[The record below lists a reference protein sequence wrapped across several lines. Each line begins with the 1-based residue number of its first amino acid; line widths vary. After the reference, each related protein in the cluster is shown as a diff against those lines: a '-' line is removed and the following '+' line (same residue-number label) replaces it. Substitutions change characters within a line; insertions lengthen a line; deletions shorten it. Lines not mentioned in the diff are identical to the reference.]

1 MKTMKMTFVRFFLV
15 FGFMLISLTGNS
27 QDRKLTHEERK
38 EIRKERKEVR
48 KAEKNQNYFIID
60 SLLNAKSFV
69 LEATSLQN
77 KYGRRVPVNPTLNFI
92 IIDNPNGVIQTGSD
106 TRIGYNDVGGVTAE
120 GSIGLW
126 KVHKDPE
133 KQVYTVSFNLF
144 TQIGN
149 FDVLLKVNSGNNASA
164 TISGVTS
171 GKLTWHGH
179 LSTVDNARIFKGRE
193 SI

>member
-1 MKTMKMTFVRFFLV
+1 MKTMKLNFVRFFLV
-15 FGFMLISLTGNS
+15 FGFMLISLIGNS
-27 QDRKLTHEERK
+27 QDRKLSRQERK
-38 EIRKERKEVR
+38 EIRQEQKEVR
-48 KAEKNQNYFIID
+48 KMEKNQNYVIID

-69 LEATSLQN
+69 LQANYLQN
-77 KYGRRVPVNPTLNFI
+77 KYGIRVPVNPTLNFL

-106 TRIGYNDVGGVTAE
+106 TRIGYNDVGGITAE

-149 FDVLLKVNSGNNASA
+149 FDVLLTVNSGNNASA

-171 GKLTWHGH
+171 GKLTWHGY
-179 LSTVDNARIFKGRE
+179 LNTVGNSRVFKGRE

>member
-1 MKTMKMTFVRFFLV
+1 MRIFLV
-15 FGFMLISLTGNS
+15 YGFILISVAGQS
-27 QDRKLTHEERK
+27 QKNQQERK
-38 EIRKERKEVR
+38 EIRKERKEMQ
-48 KAEKNQNYFIID
+48 KTDMNQNYIIMD

-69 LEATSLQN
+69 LEATYLQN
-77 KYGRRVPVNPTLNFI
+77 KYGLRVPVNPTLNFL
-92 IIDNPNGVIQTGSD
+92 IIDNPNGVFQTGSD
-106 TRIGYNDVGGVTAE
+106 TRIGYNDVGGITAE

-126 KVHKDPE
+126 KVQKDPV

-149 FDVLLKVNSGNNASA
+149 YDVILTVNSANNASA
-164 TISGVTS
+164 TITGVTS

-179 LSTVDNARIFKGRE
+179 LNTVGNSRVFKGRE